1 MTLPGKLTIGFLQE
15 DNPQKS
21 YFRVRPL
28 LIQDEGGYHPTENVK
43 ETYLEDGFIRIVP
56 DKNEQSHFKT
66 RMRTLGRYCAIDLRK
81 HPGENDKIRPNKN
94 HNGENGDRNAYIV
107 YSDVITAVAPLLIAE
122 IVEVDELMAPQ
133 SNSPAQNEEVMLKE
147 GRNLLSKIRPDDYVI
162 VLDLHGKMLSSEQF
176 SAKMEEIM
184 TYRTSN
190 IDFVIGGS
198 LGLSKEIVE
207 RADFRWKFSDL
218 TFTHQMIRLLLLEQI
233 YRAYKIIRNE
243 PYHK

>member
-1 MTLPGKLTIGFLQE
+1 M
-15 DNPQKS
+15 
-21 YFRVRPL
+21 
-28 LIQDEGGYHPTENVK
+28 
-43 ETYLEDGFIRIVP
+43 IRIIAVGKCKEK
-56 DKNEQSHFKT
+56 DLVRCMQEYIKRLQ
-66 RMRTLGRYCAIDLRK
+66 GYCKL
-81 HPGENDKIRPNKN
+81 
-94 HNGENGDRNAYIV
+94 
-107 YSDVITAVAPLLIAE
+107 E